1 MGGFN
6 MMALMN
12 EATKNE
18 ANKPKYENKNLPIE
32 QIIPNPV
39 NLYSMEGID
48 ELADSILLAGRVLQ
62 NIVVKAAD
70 ENGKYMIIS
79 GHRRH
84 EACKKLVAAGH
95 GEFGTI
101 PALIE
106 NEADENLRELMLI
119 YTNSTSREL
128 TDAEKMRQAQRAT
141 EILKQLKAEGKF
153 TDKIRVTVQ

>member
-1 MGGFN
+1 

-18 ANKPKYENKNLPIE
+18 ANKPKYESKVLPIE
-32 QIIPNPV
+32 EIIPNPA
-39 NLYSMEGID
+39 NYYSMEGID

-70 ENGKYMIIS
+70 SEGKYMIIS

-119 YTNSTSREL
+119 YTNSTSRIL
-128 TDAEKMRQAQRAT
+128 TDAEKNAPSSKGNGTFEEPQSRGQ
-141 EILKQLKAEGKF
+141 IYG
-153 TDKIRVTVQ
+153 